1 MCLSLNYSVVKL
13 RVFSRVSLSALFSL
27 ALLVKEGYE
36 DKIVVAHDIHTK
48 NRLTKYGGHGYS
60 HILKN
65 IVPKMLTR
73 GISQHQVDKILID
86 NPKRW
91 LTFK

>member
-1 MCLSLNYSVVKL
+1 MRSLPEIASATEFPSPC
-13 RVFSRVSLSALFSL
+13 RCSLGFLI
-27 ALLVKEGYE
+27 KEGYE
-36 DKIVVAHDIHTK
+36 DKIVIAHDIHTK

-60 HILKN
+60 HILNN
-65 IVPKMLTR
+65 IVPKMLAR

-86 NPKRW
+86 NPKHW